1 MLELGALISSLINLI
16 PDGVV
21 VFFPSYTFLN
31 KVKEIW
37 QASGLLHKLDQR
49 KKVGEI
55 VERPQRHC

>member
-21 VFFPSYTFLN
+21 VFFPSYGFLE

-37 QASGLLHKLDQR
+37 QSSGLLSKLARR
-49 KKVGEI
+49 KKVG
-55 VERPQRHC
+55 RQSL